1 MLLRKLS
8 LGRGDMSAWIHAFT
22 WAQASPSSSNHL
34 SPRFLLPIFQRAT
47 TWMNFWKLRSFTHP
61 FLPWTQPVSSCTSS
75 STQTP
80 YHSPRTQEAG
90 PRPTPLSP
98 LVLRTGACYL
108 ILEAQILALCIP
120 FPLTEGFFCP
130 SGVLVDATCLSF
142 RALSAGHLFRE
153 GFLGSCPHSHTN
165 NLVSDNPALLW
176 STHH

>member
-1 MLLRKLS
+1 MDTYLYLS
-8 LGRGDMSAWIHAFT
+8 SGLP
-22 WAQASPSSSNHL
+22 QQLKSPLSQIFAAHFSKSNHMNE
-34 SPRFLLPIFQRAT
+34 LLKTQVIYMPLLALDPAT
-47 TWMNFWKLRSFTHP
+47 
-61 FLPWTQPVSSCTSS
+61 VSSCTSS

-165 NLVSDNPALLW
+165 NLVSDNPALL
-176 STHH
+176 